1 MAILYKQL
9 KKKFLKIKNDLKVP
23 VLSSKDEFKKAIIN
37 YKAAKDS
44 ETKPDSTYKKGGKMK
59 NC

>member
-9 KKKFLKIKNDLKVP
+9 KKKFLNIKNNLKAP
-23 VLSSKDEFKKAIIN
+23 ALSSTEDRKEAFKN
-37 YKAAKDS
+37 YYTIKNS